1 MNKGGLKNNSN
12 NIVCGINSFIC
23 IIQIHFAFVKNLYL
37 CKRRTNDTAY
47 ERHSYKYLYPK
58 KMKRIALSLLFF
70 LCLTMGWAQKFT
82 CKIAGYTTDANTK
95 KLYLVESGADIR
107 TESELITIPIDA
119 DGKFSYT
126 LKGDTLLYYE
136 LIPADQYEKGS
147 WRPAYFFLENQ
158 TVNIAFGTNRDKV
171 VVAGT
176 GRETKMMQRCNE
188 EIDAAYNAVIDAITQ
203 KMDSTNAILENETKN
218 MDDEQRKA
226 YIAEFFS
233 DNSTN
238 PYASAYKQLRKE
250 SDDAFINKRIA
261 TVKWLD
267 EHPCLYGLADMRL
280 SLSSRRGASAPTTPY
295 HLRSYKNTYGSLY
308 KGHSYHASIRNALS
322 AIDLVPGNKYIDYD
336 VCDADGKTVKLSS
349 LFTGKL
355 IYIDLWASW
364 CGPCRKHAKELIPLY
379 EKYKDKGFQVIA
391 IARERKEENMLKA
404 IEKDGYPW
412 LCLLELNDKKQIW
425 WKNGL
430 SNAGGGGFLIDNE
443 RTILAVYPDAEETEK
458 YLKSKLDGGL

>member
-1 MNKGGLKNNSN
+1 
-12 NIVCGINSFIC
+12 
-23 IIQIHFAFVKNLYL
+23 
-37 CKRRTNDTAY
+37 
-47 ERHSYKYLYPK
+47 
-58 KMKRIALSLLFF
+58 
-70 LCLTMGWAQKFT
+70 MGWAQKFT
-82 CKIAGYTTDANTK
+82 CTITGYTTNADTK

-107 TESELITIPIDA
+107 AESILITIPIDA

-158 TVNIAFGTNRDKV
+158 KVTIAFGTNRDKV

-176 GRETKMMQRCNE
+176 GHETKMMQRCNE
-188 EIDAAYNAVIDAITQ
+188 EIDAIYNPIIEATTQ
-203 KMDSTNAILENETKN
+203 KMDSVNDILKGEMKD

-233 DNSTN
+233 NNSTN

-250 SDDAFINKRIA
+250 SDEAFINKRIA
-261 TVKWLD
+261 TAKWLD

-280 SLSSRRGASAPTTPY
+280 SLSSRRSASAPTTPY
-295 HLRSYKNTYGSLY
+295 HLSSYKSTYGSLY
-308 KGHSYHASIRNALS
+308 KGHPYHESIKNALS

-379 EKYKDKGFQVIA
+379 KKYKDKGFQVIA
-391 IARERKEENMLKA
+391 IARERKEENMRKA

-412 LCLLELNDKKQIW
+412 LCLLELNDKNRIW
-425 WKNGL
+425 WKNGV
-430 SNAGGGGFLIDNE
+430 SNAGGGGFLIDDE

-458 YLKSKLDGGL
+458 YLKSKLDGDL